1 MAVSLSSEIFFGNSL
16 IADKFFDLGGS
27 SVYNLELDFHSRGA
41 TSLLMRTETA
51 VLRTGLPS

>member
-27 SVYNLELDFHSRGA
+27 SVYNLELDFHS
-41 TSLLMRTETA
+41 LLK
-51 VLRTGLPS
+51 RTGIKVLF